1 MLDLNRKVN
10 GMSKKQSEFRLSE
23 AKWMLFLSST
33 DNAMSGQE
41 CECNISAGRKI
52 QWVAEQYNVWEA
64 GLMQWLNRKENVIS
78 KQQI

>member
-1 MLDLNRKVN
+1 MIDLSRKVN
-10 GMSKKQSEFRLSE
+10 GVSQQQSEFRPSKE
-23 AKWMLFLSST
+23 KWMLFLSSI

-41 CECNISAGRKI
+41 SECNISAGRKI
-52 QWVAEQYNVWEA
+52 QWVAKQYNVWEA